1 MTTFP
6 ATEAK
11 NKFGELLEVAHREPV
26 EISKKGRPVAVLL
39 SLEAYEEMQERLRED
54 EKPMNLSWLRE
65 WRKKSLKGRKGEG
78 LDEADYYEQ
87 VGQNYGR

>member
-11 NKFGELLEVAHREPV
+11 NKFGELLEAAYREPV

-39 SLEAYEEMQERLRED
+39 SLEAYEEIQERLGEE
-54 EKPMNLSWLRE
+54 EKVGNFLWLRE
-65 WRKKSLKGRKGEG
+65 WRKNASKDRKGEV
-78 LDEADYYEQ
+78 LDEASYYEQ
-87 VGQNYGR
+87 VDQKYGR